1 MNEEL
6 KVAIENNTIYD
17 YISNNYYA
25 MSKEDLRDII
35 KEYSYFIYTKGFKDK
50 EVLKELEIW
59 KKVNALPKRAY
70 LKSWRDNLLK
80 GNINMNIELNNEEIK
95 LISNALNDR
104 RNLLFKDIE
113 VSISNDLQW
122 LVRELK
128 RQIEVI
134 DNLLENK
141 LT

>member
-50 EVLKELEIW
+50 EVLKELEI
-59 KKVNALPKRAY
+59 
-70 LKSWRDNLLK
+70 
-80 GNINMNIELNNEEIK
+80 
-95 LISNALNDR
+95 
-104 RNLLFKDIE
+104 
-113 VSISNDLQW
+113 
-122 LVRELK
+122 
-128 RQIEVI
+128 
-134 DNLLENK
+134 
-141 LT
+141 

>member
-1 MNEEL
+1 
-6 KVAIENNTIYD
+6 
-17 YISNNYYA
+17 
-25 MSKEDLRDII
+25 
-35 KEYSYFIYTKGFKDK
+35 
-50 EVLKELEIW
+50 
-59 KKVNALPKRAY
+59 
-70 LKSWRDNLLK
+70 
-80 GNINMNIELNNEEIK
+80 MNIELNNEEIK